1 MKARL
6 FPWQCCYSMYGIS
19 ILTPRPTSLTSTS
32 DASAEKSTVSRPI
45 RSSIPSAASG
55 FVSVLLA
62 KTLRSST
69 FKWALIWITIFGAVV
84 IALFSYVYWSTA
96 AYVHGRSDR
105 AIAAEQIILQK
116 AYASTGRGGLI
127 AAIEDRIANRRF
139 ESGIYMLAEPSFAPL
154 AGNLKAW
161 PSTLKGSKGLQDFA
175 AREWKPDAANPPML
189 RAMFDTLPNGDH
201 LLVGKEIDDLDEFAK
216 KIKTALLWGVALA
229 IGNHEGT
236 PIASLGIVTIAGP
249 AWHSLRGGTIDS
261 LIRLDLALSP
271 AAEGGAV
278 VDVQGRVVGMAVLG
292 PRRRALAIPTS
303 TIDRVVDQLLAKG
316 HVFRGYLGAGLQPV
330 RLGRPSNDA
339 QPSGTGR
346 RGILLA
352 SIDPDGPA
360 ARAGLL
366 VGDIVTTWNSK
377 PVDRVREVM
386 RLLGSDSIGN
396 TVDLGLLR
404 GGAPTTLKVVI
415 GERPVA

>member
-1 MKARL
+1 VRDLPTFREVYRRCIVPVDGFFEWKAIKGQKAKQPYAVAIEERRTYQTSGL
-6 FPWQCCYSMYGIS
+6 RCAATGQRSSGLSRGPRRICDLWTSVDFALGEPSPWAMWPVAATTRRCHIS
-19 ILTPRPTSLTSTS
+19 TNSEGLLMAEPTNSLVAFS
-32 DASAEKSTVSRPI
+32 DAAAQLVERTA
-45 RSSIPSAASG
+45 SSIVAVHGGGRWPSSGIHWHSGVVVTAEEVLEQDEDIKVMLPGGRVVAAS
-55 FVSVLLA
+55 
-62 KTLRSST
+62 
-69 FKWALIWITIFGAVV
+69 
-84 IALFSYVYWSTA
+84 
-96 AYVHGRSDR
+96 
-105 AIAAEQIILQK
+105 
-116 AYASTGRGGLI
+116 
-127 AAIEDRIANRRF
+127 
-139 ESGIYMLAEPSFAPL
+139 L
-154 AGNLKAW
+154 AGRD
-161 PSTLKGSKGLQDFA
+161 PSTDVAVLRFQPDGLPA
-175 AREWKPDAANPPML
+175 APTADAASL
-189 RAMFDTLPNGDH
+189 LPGH
-201 LLVGKEIDDLDEFAK
+201 V
-216 KIKTALLWGVALA
+216 VLA
-229 IGNHEGT
+229 IGNHEGA
-236 PIASLGIVTIAGP
+236 PMASLGIVAIAGP
-249 AWHSLRGGTIDS
+249 AWHSVRGGTIDS

-278 VDVQGRVVGMAVLG
+278 IDVQGRVVGMAVLG

-330 RLGRPSNDA
+330 RLGRRSNGA
-339 QPSGTGR
+339 QSSGIG
-346 RGILLA
+346 RGILVA

-366 VGDIVTTWNSK
+366 VGDVVTTWNAK